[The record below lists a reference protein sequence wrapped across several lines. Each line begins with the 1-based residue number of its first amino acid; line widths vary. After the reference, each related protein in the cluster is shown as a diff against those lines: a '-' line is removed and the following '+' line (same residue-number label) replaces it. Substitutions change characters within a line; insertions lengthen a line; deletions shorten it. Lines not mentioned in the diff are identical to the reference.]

1 MTWFKSCTA
10 AAAGALLAACAA
22 LAPSPEVPRAPV
34 RFDLLGRVAVT
45 YDGRAFSSNV
55 RWLHAPERDEIWL
68 LTPTGQTLAYIVDD
82 AGGATLTGT
91 DQKQYR
97 ARNVESLT
105 RQALGWELPLTRLG
119 YWVRGEAAP
128 GAVPADAERDERSRL
143 AALTQD
149 GWRIAFAHYPPGEQG
164 GLPRRLDL
172 ASGANEIRLV
182 IDGWRRGGDAP

>member
-1 MTWFKSCTA
+1 MSLVKPCAA

-22 LAPSPEVPRAPV
+22 LSPAPEVSRAPV
-34 RFDLLGRVAVT
+34 RFDLLGRVAVN
-45 YDGRAFSSNV
+45 YDGRAFTSSV
-55 RWLHAPERDEIWL
+55 RWQHAPERDEIWL

-82 AGGATLTGT
+82 AGGATLTGA

-97 ARNVESLT
+97 ASNVESLT
-105 RQALGWELPLTRLG
+105 RQALGWELPLARLG

-128 GAVPADAERDERSRL
+128 GPAPEDVLRDERSRL

-149 GWRIAFAHYPPGEQG
+149 GWRIAFVHYPPGEQG

-172 ASGANEIRLV
+172 ASGVHEIRLV
-182 IDGWRRGGDAP
+182 VDGWRRAGDTP

>member
-1 MTWFKSCTA
+1 MTWFKSCAA

-22 LAPSPEVPRAPV
+22 LAPAPEVPRAPA

-55 RWLHAPERDEIWL
+55 RWQHAPERDEIWL

-97 ARNVESLT
+97 AHNVESLM
-105 RQALGWELPLTRLG
+105 RQALGWDLPLARLG

-128 GAVPADAERDERSRL
+128 GAAPADAERDDHSRL
-143 AALTQD
+143 ATLMQD